1 MRQTTTDSAKQQ
13 VSNSSGCYVVK
24 LQLLT
29 VNVTNPAACAVATTT
44 FSFGLTSLVNQ
55 SRLGSITKALS
66 NKNPWEIG
74 GVRRF
79 MSPNQQC
86 QSPEGKTQET

>member
-55 SRLGSITKALS
+55 SR
-66 NKNPWEIG
+66 
-74 GVRRF
+74 
-79 MSPNQQC
+79 
-86 QSPEGKTQET
+86 